1 MKRIMNSILFVLVV
15 ASALFLWAGCPGNSK
30 PTPAP
35 VQERRYETKPVVT
48 QEMLYNYFYK

>member
-1 MKRIMNSILFVLVV
+1 MKRIMNSILFVVMV
-15 ASALFLWAGCPGNSK
+15 ASALFLWAGCPDNRK
-30 PTPAP
+30 PTPVP

>member
-1 MKRIMNSILFVLVV
+1 MKRIMNSILFVVVV
-15 ASALFLWAGCPGNSK
+15 ASALFLWAGCPSNSK

-35 VQERRYETKPVVT
+35 VQERRYETQPVVT